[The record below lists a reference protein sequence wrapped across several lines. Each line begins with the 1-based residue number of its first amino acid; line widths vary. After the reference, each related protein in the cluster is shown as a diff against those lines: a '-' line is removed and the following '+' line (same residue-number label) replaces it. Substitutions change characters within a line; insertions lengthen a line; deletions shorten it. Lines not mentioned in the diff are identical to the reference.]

1 MKKKEG
7 MALYKVALK
16 NLYLLTRLTKECSS
30 HILIYFSSLSHT
42 FIFLYPNAHTSSY
55 SRCLGYYLPTFSALH
70 QTSTFPSRSSKGSKC
85 LFHFVKYLLNTF
97 CSVITAHCFCLLQSL
112 PPSLHHCPQL

>member
-7 MALYKVALK
+7 LALYKVALK